1 MVIVQEVVMK
11 YQDNLMEIALTT
23 QIKMPMIPQKMQQ
36 YGLYMDQVLNNWM
49 EVVLSSQPTHD

>member
-49 EVVLSSQPTHD
+49 DLVLSSQPTHD